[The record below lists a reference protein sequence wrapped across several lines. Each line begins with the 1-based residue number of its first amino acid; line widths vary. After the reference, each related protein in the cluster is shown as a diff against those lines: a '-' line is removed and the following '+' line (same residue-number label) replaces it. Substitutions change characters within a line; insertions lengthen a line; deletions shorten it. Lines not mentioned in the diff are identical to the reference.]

1 MTDIKL
7 VQKILGTAMR
17 KAARHVDQNTE
28 GASLL
33 MIMMG
38 EAIAAIATELA
49 ANGETLRTSA
59 GVEEIVR
66 ATIFPIEQML
76 RENIAVY
83 LASEAQET
91 RQ

>member
-1 MTDIKL
+1 MTDIRQ

-17 KAARHVDQNTE
+17 NAARHVDQNIE

-38 EAIAAIATELA
+38 EAIAAIATEMA
-49 ANGETLRTSA
+49 AAGDELRQPGGTDK
-59 GVEEIVR
+59 VVR
-66 ATIFPIEQML
+66 ATILPIEQML

-83 LASEAQET
+83 LASEAAEP